1 MNRIYSCL
9 LLSFFTASLLAQGEE
24 EAPLAIGEWKSHL
37 PYKYAVAVTQSDDYI
52 FYATPFSLLRIDKED
67 GSQRRVSKVEGLSQ
81 VNMDRLAYSRG
92 SETLIIAYED
102 SLLDLVRE
110 DGITALSDIK
120 NFSAILAEKVIEN
133 IRIDSEN
140 TALLVGNFGLTQLN
154 LEDATFNFTTFT
166 GIDVFDVATYR
177 DRYYIATEEGIYV
190 TPRSNNRI
198 EDFTTWD
205 IFDADGTLPGDYTAR
220 AVGVWNDEL
229 YLEADGIIFGYDE
242 TNIDTVFA
250 GHPLQI
256 ARYIS
261 TEGERL
267 VIGMGCSSYEDTE
280 CGARILYSDND
291 GNLTENASSCISRPF
306 GAAPDERGRIWLA
319 DQFQGF
325 RVIEPGGDCRI
336 FDVNSPFSH
345 KVSDILIQEDTVWVA
360 AGGAQLDGQNLFN
373 QEGIY
378 RLAENEWT
386 NFRIGNT
393 PEFNPPTGRLFDL
406 WKFAADPETN
416 RVWVASN
423 LEGLVEF
430 KDGKIETLYN
440 EFNSTLTDDPAN
452 AGRIRLGGLYF
463 DENTGNLWVTN
474 YLVEDAL
481 HVLRP
486 DGTWKSF
493 DPPGSQ
499 SQLQD
504 IVIDP
509 NGYLWMTT
517 PSESSGIVVFDP
529 GDLDVA
535 GDDRWRT
542 INASGN
548 GESAVGVPSNRIYSI
563 TVDQDGAV
571 WAGTEQGVVVF
582 ECGNTAFDAGIC
594 AGNKPTSEVD
604 GILGFLLETSPVTD
618 IEVDG
623 ANRKWFGT
631 TSGIFVQSPNGR
643 EAVAQFNETNSPL
656 FDNTITDIAIDPKTG
671 EVWIGTNQGLQS
683 FQSDVIEGENFHAA
697 SATVFPNPVRP
708 EYEGP
713 IVMRGLARNS
723 NVKVTDVNGQLVFEG
738 TALGGQA
745 VWDGRDYTGRRVNS
759 GVYLI
764 YATNTNRRDE
774 AQAVVG
780 KILVLN

>member
-1 MNRIYSCL
+1 MSKIYFLFSML
-9 LLSFFTASLLAQGEE
+9 LVCSLSAQDE
-24 EAPLAIGEWKSHL
+24 EALPLAIGEWKSHL
-37 PYKYAVAVTQSDDYI
+37 PYKYAISVTQSDEYL
-52 FYATPFSLLRIDKED
+52 FYATPFSILRIDKED
-67 GSQRRVSKVEGLSQ
+67 GAQRRISKVEGLSQ
-81 VNMDRLAYSRG
+81 VNINRLAYNRA
-92 SETLIIAYED
+92 SETLIVAYED
-102 SLLDLVRE
+102 STIDLVRE

-120 NFSAILAEKVIEN
+120 NFSAILSEKVIEN
-133 IRIDSEN
+133 IRINSDN
-140 TALLVGNFGLTQLN
+140 TVLLVGNFGLTELR
-154 LEDATFNFTTFT
+154 LDDATFTFTTFT
-166 GIDVFDVATYR
+166 GIDVLDVANYR
-177 DRYYIATEEGIYV
+177 DHVYLVTEEGIYV

-205 IFDADGTLPGDYTAR
+205 FFDADGALPGDYSAR
-220 AVGVWNDEL
+220 AIGVWEDEL
-229 YLEADGIIFGYDE
+229 YFEVNGSVLRYDG
-242 TNIDTVFA
+242 TAVDTVFA
-250 GHPLQI
+250 GHPLQV

-261 TEGERL
+261 TEGSRL
-267 VIGMGCSSYEDTE
+267 VIGLGCSSYQDTD
-280 CGARILYSDND
+280 CDALILYSDAD
-291 GNLTENASSCISRPF
+291 GNLTENSSFCIARPRA
-306 GAAPDERGRIWLA
+306 AAPDTQGRIWLA

-325 RVIEPGGDCRI
+325 RLIEAGGDCRS

-378 RLAENEWT
+378 RLANEEWT
-386 NFRIGNT
+386 NFRIANT
-393 PEFNPPTGRLFDL
+393 SEFNPPTGRLFDL
-406 WKFAADPETN
+406 WKFASDPETN

-430 KDGKIETLYN
+430 KDGKIQTVYN
-440 EFNSTLTDDPAN
+440 EFNSSLTDDPAN
-452 AGRIRLGGLYF
+452 PGRIRVGGLHF

-474 YLVEDAL
+474 YLVEEAL

-486 DGTWKSF
+486 DGTWKAF
-493 DPPGSQ
+493 NPPGTQ

-517 PSESSGIVVFDP
+517 PSENSGVVVFDP

-548 GESAVGVPSNRIYSI
+548 GESPIGVPSNRIFSI
-563 TVDQDGAV
+563 AVDQDGAV

-582 ECGNTAFDAGIC
+582 ECGNTAFEADLC
-594 AGNKPTSEVD
+594 PGNKPTSEVD
-604 GILGFLLETSPVTD
+604 GILGFLLETSPITD

-643 EAVAQFNETNSPL
+643 EAVAQFDEQNSPL
-656 FDNTITDIAIDPKTG
+656 FNNTITDIAIDPKTG

-683 FQSDVIEGENFHAA
+683 FQSDVIEGDNFHAA

-708 EYEGP
+708 EYDGP

-723 NVKVTDVNGQLVFEG
+723 DVKVTDINGQLVFEG

-745 VWDGRDYTGRRVNS
+745 VWNGRDYTGRRVNS

-780 KILVLN
+780 KILILN